1 MCVLPNSP
9 PHIPQL
15 LCVLDTIVP
24 RICSACGRRHVCHRS
39 FPRGV
44 VVRPLGAC
52 PRWTMAL
59 GGLCAPTLPSYQ
71 QLLSYTLLVKEF
83 ALLASKRFSTFSG
96 SSRVCAPFGRFIQR
110 REGGDAKSHPRRA
123 IARLRTTRLCL
134 TRGEMEK
141 GSSQLWLPTDFA
153 NLSTVAS
160 LGIILSRHIL
170 VAAPPP
176 LQISTH
182 SQCFAA
188 NVPKLSV
195 YMGAS
200 LSTQLSICRT
210 KTKRAAHLGFASLR
224 DQAR

>member
-1 MCVLPNSP
+1 MDACGWNPVRAMSISGSFTRGVCVCVLPNSP

-153 NLSTVAS
+153 NLSAVAS

-170 VAAPPP
+170 VAPSP
-176 LQISTH
+176 LQYPRT
-182 SQCFAA
+182 A
-188 NVPKLSV
+188 N
-195 YMGAS
+195 AS
-200 LSTQLSICRT
+200 PQMFRSYPCTWA
-210 KTKRAAHLGFASLR
+210 RA
-224 DQAR
+224 